1 MVRKIVDTK
10 VRTLIKA
17 FLVCNKGK
25 RFTAKE
31 ICEFINGG
39 GFALNQSHVHPKTVA
54 YHVNSARYNVGSMLY
69 DVCCEKV
76 HNLNYYWVEV

>member
-17 FLVCNKGK
+17 FLVCNRGK

-39 GFALNQSHVHPKTVA
+39 GFALNQSSVEPKTVS
-54 YHVNSARYNVGSMLY
+54 YHINCAKYNVKSMLY
-69 DVCCEKV
+69 DVMVEKRY
-76 HNLNYYWVEV
+76 NLNYYWVEA